1 MEIIMNLKKLD
12 ILFNYELDKKFKNK
26 KDSQNINNY
35 QEFIDEFVAQH
46 LYHKAENNYQLL
58 ELILFEIYHF
68 KMWITDTD
76 KLILI
81 KYILN
86 KFNFFLKEESYFKQF
101 LILIQMIFTRQNEI
115 YFQEN
120 KCVLDFLYNTITT
133 TKQAELTIQ
142 KFQKILKNNYIP
154 DLALFIVK
162 ITEKIYDKN
171 KAIEKA
177 KQYQNYPNVCDYL
190 LDNYKNN
197 PSKLNE
203 LLQEI
208 IKQSQK

>member
-1 MEIIMNLKKLD
+1 MNLKKLD

-133 TKQAELTIQ
+133 TKRAELTIQ

-154 DLALFIVK
+154 ELALFIVK

>member
-1 MEIIMNLKKLD
+1 MNLKKLD

-154 DLALFIVK
+154 ELALFIVK

-203 LLQEI
+203 LLHEI
-208 IKQSQK
+208 IKQYQK

>member
-1 MEIIMNLKKLD
+1 MNLKKLD

-154 DLALFIVK
+154 ELALFIVK

-203 LLQEI
+203 LLHEI

>member
-1 MEIIMNLKKLD
+1 MNLKKLD

-197 PSKLNE
+197 PIKLNE
-203 LLQEI
+203 LLHEI

>member
-1 MEIIMNLKKLD
+1 MNLKKLD

-154 DLALFIVK
+154 ELALFIVK

>member
-1 MEIIMNLKKLD
+1 MNLKKLD

-133 TKQAELTIQ
+133 TKRAELTIQ

-154 DLALFIVK
+154 ELALFIVK

-208 IKQSQK
+208 IKQSQN

>member
-1 MEIIMNLKKLD
+1 MNLKKLD

-208 IKQSQK
+208 IKQSQN

>member
-1 MEIIMNLKKLD
+1 MNLKKLD

-197 PSKLNE
+197 PIKLNE

>member
-1 MEIIMNLKKLD
+1 MNLKKLD

-26 KDSQNINNY
+26 KDRQNINNY

-154 DLALFIVK
+154 ELALFIVK

>member
-1 MEIIMNLKKLD
+1 MNLKKLD

-86 KFNFFLKEESYFKQF
+86 KFNLFLKEESYFKQF

-154 DLALFIVK
+154 ELALFIVK

>member
-1 MEIIMNLKKLD
+1 MNLKKLD
-12 ILFNYELDKKFKNK
+12 ILFNYELDKKIKNK

-35 QEFIDEFVAQH
+35 QEFIDEFIAQH

-133 TKQAELTIQ
+133 TKRAELTIQ

-197 PSKLNE
+197 PIKLNE
-203 LLQEI
+203 LLHEI

>member
-1 MEIIMNLKKLD
+1 MNLKKLD

-154 DLALFIVK
+154 ELALFIVK

-208 IKQSQK
+208 IKQSQN

>member
-1 MEIIMNLKKLD
+1 MNLKKLD

>member
-1 MEIIMNLKKLD
+1 MNLKKLD
-12 ILFNYELDKKFKNK
+12 ILFNYELYKKFKNK
-26 KDSQNINNY
+26 KDRQNINNY

-154 DLALFIVK
+154 ELALFIVK

-203 LLQEI
+203 LLHEI

>member
-1 MEIIMNLKKLD
+1 MNLKKLD

-35 QEFIDEFVAQH
+35 QEFIDEFIAQH

-154 DLALFIVK
+154 ELALFIVK

-203 LLQEI
+203 LLHEI

>member
-1 MEIIMNLKKLD
+1 MNLKKLD

-115 YFQEN
+115 FFQEN

-133 TKQAELTIQ
+133 TKRAELTIQ

-208 IKQSQK
+208 IKQSQN

>member
-1 MEIIMNLKKLD
+1 MNLKKLD

-203 LLQEI
+203 LLHEI

>member
-1 MEIIMNLKKLD
+1 MNLKKID

-35 QEFIDEFVAQH
+35 QEFIDEFIAQH

-133 TKQAELTIQ
+133 TKRAELTIQ

-177 KQYQNYPNVCDYL
+177 KQYKNYPNVCDYL

-197 PSKLNE
+197 PIKLNE
-203 LLQEI
+203 LLHEI

>member
-1 MEIIMNLKKLD
+1 MNLKKLD

-26 KDSQNINNY
+26 KDRQNINNY

-154 DLALFIVK
+154 ELALFIVK

-197 PSKLNE
+197 PIKLNE
-203 LLQEI
+203 LLHEI